1 MIFFMRRAIFL
12 HLETILK
19 DYPRMDVYI
28 AERQNN
34 KFLHIADDKAIC
46 TMREQQAAIKQTLAK
61 ANHLEIKII
70 EQLYFYRNA
79 NKTLDGIALDM
90 HISRNTIFYQRNKFL
105 ENLRRELG
113 W

>member
-1 MIFFMRRAIFL
+1 MD
-12 HLETILK
+12 EYIL
-19 DYPRMDVYI
+19 
-28 AERQNN
+28 ERQNN

-46 TMREQQAAIKQTLAK
+46 TMREQQSAIKQTLAK
-61 ANHLEIKII
+61 SNHLEIKII

-90 HISRNTIFYQRNKFL
+90 HVSRNTIFYQRNKFL